1 MTLGDK
7 VLLLLLLLLVCQLTC
22 CLPGPDL
29 TFLYLQHNK
38 ELVKNRDA
46 LKLELYKSK

>member
-1 MTLGDK
+1 MTLGDR
-7 VLLLLLLLLVCQLTC
+7 VLPLLLLLLVGQRTG

-29 TFLYLQHNK
+29 TFLCLQHNK